1 MSPSR
6 EVQFLARLV
15 RSDPRSP
22 TRMNM
27 KALCE
32 KTSMAEPQFYSSE
45 RLRVVL
51 PVKTVPEAENWTL
64 GLLKNLILVRDEK
77 LNWIEDT
84 RHICAMIESLC
95 ST

>member
-51 PVKTVPEAENWTL
+51 PVKAENWTL

-77 LNWIEDT
+77 LNRIEDT